1 MSPTFFGIAQLNP
14 VIGDLL
20 GNCDRILTAV
30 QKLAKQG
37 VQLVLTPE
45 LSICGYPP
53 RDLLMNHQ
61 FVRDM
66 EIAI

>member
-45 LSICGYPP
+45 LSICG
-53 RDLLMNHQ
+53 
-61 FVRDM
+61 
-66 EIAI
+66 